1 MGQASDVT
9 ILTPALCRAA
19 RGLLDWTQSQLA
31 ERAGVSRSTVK
42 DYEGCRHDAHRATE
56 SQLRIALENGG
67 AEFINLEGGKMGL
80 YARSNLVE

>member
-1 MGQASDVT
+1 
-9 ILTPALCRAA
+9 
-19 RGLLDWTQSQLA
+19 
-31 ERAGVSRSTVK
+31 VSRSTVK
-42 DYEGCRHDAHRATE
+42 DFEGCRHDAHRATE